1 MTEQDIDELTRE
13 DAEGESEP
21 SRLKGPRAFRN
32 VSRELTEEDLANP
45 SPAVQKLLLNEI
57 DRLEIEKEEYREEY
71 SLCMDRFHEADKK
84 AAVLEQ
90 KIRTALSRDIVFGGC
105 LAVGGALFGL
115 VSGLWA
121 HQPYGWIVVAFGVM
135 LFGIGIAAKV
145 KAS

>member
-21 SRLKGPRAFRN
+21 SRPKGPRAFHN
-32 VSRELTEEDLANP
+32 IPRELTEEDLANP
-45 SPAVQKLLLNEI
+45 SPAVLKLLLNEI
-57 DRLEIEKEEYREEY
+57 DRLKIEKEEYREEY
-71 SLCMDRFHEADKK
+71 EPYMDRFHEADKK

-90 KIRTALSRDIVFGGC
+90 KTRTALSRDIVFGGC

-121 HQPYGWIVVAFGVM
+121 HQPYGWIVGAFGVM